1 LKVAALQS
9 RCIPSILHR
18 PLFSDQV
25 PLRHYRLNNEVRTKI
40 PVANSKPRKTDNF
53 SRIETCHLCSRP
65 IYPSK
70 GITFVRN
77 DARTFRFC
85 RSKCH
90 KNFKMKR
97 QPRKLKWT
105 KTHRALRGKEMIVDQ
120 NVLLSQFAKRRNVPV
135 KYDRNLV
142 AATMKAMERVEEI
155 RARRERAFTRRRLSG
170 RAARERRR
178 AEDRRVVAEGEH
190 LIAKELKERERLA
203 EVERPLVE
211 EERNAGRLVGE
222 ERLRMKRKTRML
234 VNGGVEEEMDLD

>member
-1 LKVAALQS
+1 M
-9 RCIPSILHR
+9 
-18 PLFSDQV
+18 
-25 PLRHYRLNNEVRTKI
+25 
-40 PVANSKPRKTDNF
+40 
-53 SRIETCHLCSRP
+53 RIETCHLCSRP

-142 AATMKAMERVEEI
+142 AATLKAMERVEEI
-155 RARRERAFTRRRLSG
+155 RAKRERAFTRKRLSG
-170 RAARERRR
+170 KMARERRR

-190 LIAKELKERERLA
+190 LIAKELMDREA
-203 EVERPLVE
+203 GRPLLESVH
-211 EERNAGRLVGE
+211 EERSVGIVVGE
-222 ERLRMKRKTRML
+222 ERVRMKTRTKTKTRMKML